1 MLEVAGLQKQ
11 VSSHFS
17 LENISFHQSPGECL
31 AIAGSS
37 GSGKS
42 TLLRLI
48 AGHESIDSGSIHLF
62 GKRVLGPHEQ
72 LIPGHAGLKFL
83 PQHCHLPHHYFVREL
98 FSYANQWEG
107 EQGKA
112 LFELCRIGHLMDRK
126 HTEISGGEQQRI
138 ALALLLITS
147 PQWLL
152 LDEPFSHL
160 DPINKSILQQV
171 LNDVAGQFSITYL
184 LCSHHP
190 EDIFAWADRLLILRD
205 GKIVSEGHPAALYFQ
220 PSDSYVAGLL
230 GDYQELSEELLEH
243 FNLSNQH
250 TCPSTNRLVRPEM
263 LVIHTIPISN
273 AVEAII
279 TSVRFAGRG
288 TIYHVNCLNQ
298 LYRVFTSG
306 EVLPVGTRVFL
317 TVQTGNRP
325 LGGKIS

>member
-1 MLEVAGLQKQ
+1 MLEVAGLQKRI
-11 VSSHFS
+11 SAHFA
-17 LENISFHQSPGECL
+17 LENISFQQSRGECL

-48 AGHESIDSGSIHLF
+48 AGHESPDSGSIHLF
-62 GKRVLGPHEQ
+62 GQRVLGPHEQ

-138 ALALLLITS
+138 ALALLLISS

-171 LNDVAGQFSITYL
+171 LNDVARQFSITYL

-190 EDIFAWADRLLILRD
+190 EDIFAWANRLLILRD
-205 GKIVSEGHPAALYFQ
+205 GKIVSEGQPASLYFQ
-220 PSDSYVAGLL
+220 PTDAYVAGLL
-230 GDYQELSEELLEH
+230 GDYQELSIELSELL
-243 FNLSNQH
+243 NLPTPKSLR
-250 TCPSTNRLVRPEM
+250 NRLVRPEM
-263 LVIHTIPISN
+263 LEISPDPSFN
-273 AVEAII
+273 AVEAVI
-279 TSVRFAGRG
+279 THVRFAGKG
-288 TIYHVNCLNQ
+288 TFYEVNCLNQ
-298 LYRVFTSG
+298 TYRVFKTG
-306 EVLPVGTRVFL
+306 DVLPVGTRVFL
-317 TVQTGNRP
+317 SIHSGNSP
-325 LGGKIS
+325 LQDKLS

>member
-1 MLEVAGLQKQ
+1 MLEVAGLQKRI
-11 VSSHFS
+11 SAHFA
-17 LENISFHQSPGECL
+17 LENISFQQSRGECL

-48 AGHESIDSGSIHLF
+48 AGHESPDSGSIHLF
-62 GKRVLGPHEQ
+62 GQRVLGPHEQ

-138 ALALLLITS
+138 ALALLLISS

-171 LNDVAGQFSITYL
+171 LNDVARQFSITYL

-205 GKIVSEGHPAALYFQ
+205 GKIVSEGQPASLYFQ
-220 PSDSYVAGLL
+220 PTDAYVAGLL
-230 GDYQELSEELLEH
+230 GDYQELSGELLERL
-243 FNLSNQH
+243 NLPTPKSLL
-250 TCPSTNRLVRPEM
+250 NRLVRPEM
-263 LVIHTIPISN
+263 LEISPDPSFN
-273 AVEAII
+273 AVEAVI
-279 TSVRFAGRG
+279 THVRFAGKG
-288 TIYHVNCLNQ
+288 TFYEVNCLNQ
-298 LYRVFTSG
+298 TYRVFKTG
-306 EVLPVGTRVFL
+306 DVLPVGTRVFL
-317 TVQTGNRP
+317 SFHSGNSP
-325 LGGKIS
+325 LQDKLS

>member
-1 MLEVAGLQKQ
+1 MLEVAGLQKRI
-11 VSSHFS
+11 SAHFA
-17 LENISFHQSPGECL
+17 LENISFQQSRGECL

-48 AGHESIDSGSIHLF
+48 AGHESPDSGSIHLF
-62 GKRVLGPHEQ
+62 GQRILGPHEQ

-138 ALALLLITS
+138 ALALLLISS

-171 LNDVAGQFSITYL
+171 LIDVARQFSITYL

-205 GKIVSEGHPAALYFQ
+205 GKIVSEGQPASLYFQ
-220 PSDSYVAGLL
+220 PTDAYVAGLL
-230 GDYQELSEELLEH
+230 GDYQELSVELSERL
-243 FNLSNQH
+243 NLPTPKSLL
-250 TCPSTNRLVRPEM
+250 NRLVRPEM
-263 LVIHTIPISN
+263 LEISPDPSSN
-273 AVEAII
+273 AVEAVII
-279 TSVRFAGRG
+279 HVRFAGKG
-288 TIYHVNCLNQ
+288 TYYEVNCLNQ
-298 LYRVFTSG
+298 TYRVFKTG
-306 EVLPVGTRVFL
+306 DVLPVGTRVFL
-317 TVQTGNRP
+317 SIYSGNSP
-325 LGGKIS
+325 LQDKLS